1 MDMDQD
7 MDGGAGAGA
16 GNQLM
21 GGYEQNAGNGV
32 SDGYS
37 FGNSGSGGF
46 GFGPGAEEDE
56 EDLVAQAEY
65 KNGKLTGPFVFRGQ
79 ADGQHN
85 TAKWESTLPSPLIP
99 IQTISQTNTTT
110 DSTAPLPP

>member
-1 MDMDQD
+1 MDQD
-7 MDGGAGAGA
+7 MDGGASAGA
-16 GNQLM
+16 TGQMM
-21 GGYEQNAGNGV
+21 GGFEQNGGGNGV

-65 KNGKLTGPFVFRGQ
+65 KNGKLTSTLESLTE
-79 ADGQHN
+79 ADMQPN
-85 TAKWESTLPSPLIP
+85 TAKWAFTLPSPLTRT
-99 IQTISQTNTTT
+99 QTTLQINTTT

>member
-1 MDMDQD
+1 MDQD
-7 MDGGAGAGA
+7 MDGGAGASG
-16 GNQLM
+16 QMM
-21 GGYEQNAGNGV
+21 GGFEQSAGGNGV

-65 KNGKLTGPFVFRGQ
+65 KNGELPSTFESPTN
-79 ADGQHN
+79 ADMQPN
-85 TAKWESTLPSPLIP
+85 TAKWAFTLPSPLTRT
-99 IQTISQTNTTT
+99 QTTLQTNTTT
-110 DSTAPLPP
+110 VSTAPLPP